1 MPDVRISELPAA
13 TTLAGAEFAGIQ
25 GGVTKRFPAVLL
37 ANGTDQA
44 ARDAA
49 ATALNM
55 PLALAS
61 TPGVTL
67 AFDYVPS
74 RDGLALLTG
83 GPAAAGYAADAAA
96 NPSRIWQPRM
106 DTTDGTPNLA
116 KGTDMSGS
124 GMACWL
130 ADPEYP
136 WSNGHSPFAIVDGNL
151 RIRAQRT
158 AMLGFRADEIPNDP
172 ITGQPYAYVSG
183 VLNTKYRFATRHAY
197 IEVVA
202 RYTSG
207 KGSWP
212 AIWTFPTNDRHPPE
226 LDLMEHV
233 GGVQPVTS
241 YQANFHTG
249 NPNARA
255 QHPVPVNAGA
265 DLTQGFHKF
274 AVDFSDS
281 AVKFYL
287 DDMLVSSRDAAEFP
301 EVDALH
307 YMLLSMQ
314 VGSNLQGWVPRP
326 DGTTPDIMDLLIKSV
341 RVYQKPGPKGLRLSA
356 TSYLDNLAVGGVVAA
371 ITTENTGLSG
381 GNVVT
386 EVADPDAMF
395 AVSGSNLVLSQV
407 VPATT
412 KDNHDLTL
420 KTTDTLGRTQQK
432 KFNIKVITGTPA
444 QANLITQQ
452 SFADASWTKEALTA
466 PNATTVLET
475 TADAQHNLYRGG
487 ITRAAGVKTFNAWV
501 EAVASLGRSWLH
513 LSIYDSSF
521 GSQATAWFNLDAGTI
536 GFSIANGAWSNCVPF
551 IAVLGGGKLRCGFKF
566 TTDTATTGFGVK
578 INLALAE
585 GSEKYAGETARGML
599 LSNPWLYNIAAGPG
613 SS

>member
-1 MPDVRISELPAA
+1 MSVLEKKG
-13 TTLAGAEFAGIQ
+13 GA
-25 GGVTKRFPAVLL
+25 
-37 ANGTDQA
+37 DQT

-49 ATALNM
+49 AAALQATSL
-55 PLALAS
+55 PVALAGV
-61 TPGVTL
+61 PGVRL
-67 AFDYVPS
+67 AFEYLPA

-83 GPAAAGYAADAAA
+83 GPTVAGYAANAAA
-96 NPSRIWQPRM
+96 NPSRIWQPRL

-116 KGTDMSGS
+116 KGTDMSNT

-136 WSNGHSPFAIVDGNL
+136 WSNGYTPFAIVDGNL

-158 AMLGFRADEIPNDP
+158 AMLGFQAGEIPNDP
-172 ITGQPYAYVSG
+172 ATGQSYAYVSG
-183 VLNTKYRFATRHAY
+183 ALNTKYRLSTRHAY
-197 IEVVA
+197 IEVIA
-202 RYTSG
+202 RYPSG

-212 AIWTFPTNDRHPPE
+212 AIWTFPTDDRHPPE

-233 GGVQPVTS
+233 GGSHPVTT
-241 YQANFHTG
+241 YQANVHTG
-249 NPNARA
+249 NPNNRA
-255 QHPVPVNAGA
+255 QSPTLVNAGV

-287 DDMLVSSRDAAEFP
+287 DDTLVASKDVTAFP
-301 EVDALH
+301 ETDALH
-307 YMLLSMQ
+307 YLLLSMQ
-314 VGSNLQGWVPRP
+314 VGSNIPGWAPRP
-326 DGTTPDIMDLLIKSV
+326 DGTTPDILDLLVQSV

-412 KDNHDLTL
+412 KDNHEVTL
-420 KTTDTLGRTQQK
+420 KATDTLGRTQQK
-432 KFNIKVITGTPA
+432 KFNIKVITGAPI
-444 QANLITQQ
+444 QANYITQQ
-452 SFADASWTKEALTA
+452 SFADASWIKEALTA
-466 PNATTVLET
+466 PNATTVMET
-475 TADAQHNLYRGG
+475 TLNQQHDLFRGG
-487 ITRAAGVKTFNAWV
+487 ITRAAGVKTFNHWV
-501 EAVASLGRSWLH
+501 EAVPSLGRSWLH

-521 GSQATAWFNLDAGTI
+521 GSLATAWFNLATGTI
-536 GFSIANGAWSNCVPF
+536 GFAAATGAWSNCVPF
-551 IAVLGGGKLRCGFKF
+551 IADLGSGKLRCGFKF
-566 TTDTATTGFGVK
+566 TTDAATTGFGVK

-585 GSEKYAGETARGML
+585 GNESYAGETPKGML
-599 LSNPWLYNIAAGPG
+599 LSNPWLYNVAAGAGG
-613 SS
+613 S